1 MNHLIVL
8 AQASG
13 MSSLVLGVLFIGVIY
28 VMLIWPQQKQL
39 KQHKALLASLKKGDD
54 IVTNGGVIG
63 RIAAISDRVVTLEI
77 SSGVKMK
84 VLKTSIQGR
93 AADAEEQPVKQADE
107 KKEDK

>member
-28 VMLIWPQQKQL
+28 VMLIWPQQRQL

-54 IVTNGGVIG
+54 VVTQGGVIG
-63 RIAAISDRVVTLEI
+63 RIAAISDRVVTIEI

-93 AADAEEQPVKQADE
+93 ATDAEEQPVKADE